1 MRARA
6 GRAYAITS
14 VVAGL
19 YTLFVILWG
28 AFVRVTG
35 SGAGCGQHWP
45 TCNGNIVPR
54 SDALET
60 LIEVTHR
67 ATSGICMLVIVALY
81 LIARVAFPPGHRA
94 RLGAKLSLVF
104 IIIEA
109 LVGASIVLLEYV
121 ADNDSVARAGWMAA
135 HLLNTYLLS
144 GALFMAWWW
153 GKADRAVHLR
163 APSPA
168 RSFLLLA
175 SLGIALVSMTGAITA
190 LGDTLYPIAEGTPL
204 TDRITGGW
212 MGGHY
217 LARLRVVH
225 PILACTVA
233 LYLITA
239 PWNVRGDRA
248 RGAAIFVSC
257 AAVVQVSFGAAN
269 VALSAP
275 AAMQLGHL
283 FLGLVLWLG
292 IVNFAAE
299 TLSDPE

>member
-1 MRARA
+1 M
-6 GRAYAITS
+6 TS
-14 VVAGL
+14 VIAGI

-45 TCNGNIVPR
+45 TCNGDIVPR

-67 ATSGICMLVIVALY
+67 ATSGICMLLIVALY
-81 LIARVAFPPGHRA
+81 LMARYAFPAGHRA

-104 IIIEA
+104 VIIEA

-144 GALFMAWWW
+144 GALFLAWWW
-153 GKADRAVHLR
+153 GRADRAIHIKP
-163 APSPA
+163 PSPA
-168 RSFLLLA
+168 RNFFLLA
-175 SLGIALVSMTGAITA
+175 SFGIAIVSMTGAITA
-190 LGDTLYPIAEGTPL
+190 LGDTLYPITEGTPL
-204 TDRITGGW
+204 ADRITGGW
-212 MGGHY
+212 MGTHY
-217 LARLRVVH
+217 LARLRIVH
-225 PILACTVA
+225 PVLACTVA
-233 LYLITA
+233 LYLVTA

-248 RGAAIFVSC
+248 RLAAILVST
-257 AAVVQVSFGAAN
+257 AAVVQVVFGVVN

-283 FLGLVLWLG
+283 FLGLVLWLCV
-292 IVNFAAE
+292 VNFAAE
-299 TLSDPE
+299 TLSDPQ